1 VGVEKRIESFV
12 ERHWYLD
19 RIEALRSLTAQEK
32 AFFLE
37 QTTRRRFGRGACIF
51 SPGDPGVSVFMIQEG
66 KVKIYALTEEGQE
79 VTYWY
84 CHPGEMFGLA
94 EVCGEEERAC
104 YAEAVVDTAA
114 VEIPHECLKTL
125 IGNNPTLAEQFI
137 KVLGARLRQACDTI
151 KELATADVPSRLAH
165 LLVKLAQISGSPHP
179 GGGLAIDDRLTHQ
192 ELANMIGASR
202 QTVTEILNRFKE
214 EGTIAIEGRKIIL
227 THPGRFAALTS
238 SRE

>member
-1 VGVEKRIESFV
+1 VGVQKRIESLV

-19 RIEALRSLTAQEK
+19 RIEVLRPLTAQEK

-37 QTTRRRFGRGACIF
+37 HTTRRYYSRGSHIF
-51 SPGDPGVSVFMIQEG
+51 SPGDPGVSVYMVQEG
-66 KVKIYALTEEGQE
+66 KVKIYTLTEEGQE
-79 VTYWY
+79 VAYWY
-84 CHPGEMFGLA
+84 CHSGEMFGLA
-94 EVCGEEERAC
+94 EVCGEEARTC
-104 YAEAVVDTAA
+104 FAEAVIETAV
-114 VEIPHECLKTL
+114 VEIPHDCLKVL
-125 IGNNPTLAEQFI
+125 IGNNPLFAQQVI

-202 QTVTEILNRFKE
+202 QTVTETLNRFKE
-214 EGTIAIEGRKIIL
+214 EGIIAVEGRKIVL
-227 THPGRFAALTS
+227 THPERFAAFTS